1 MDFGEAEVSNEIYS
15 ENSDCSGA
23 ESLLDDFLD
32 KNCENNSA
40 TFYRHFDKYQK
51 IKKKSP

>member
-1 MDFGEAEVSNEIYS
+1 MLFEKVKVAIFCCRNQKMDFGEAEVSNEIYN

-32 KNCENNSA
+32 K
-40 TFYRHFDKYQK
+40 KLWK
-51 IKKKSP
+51 